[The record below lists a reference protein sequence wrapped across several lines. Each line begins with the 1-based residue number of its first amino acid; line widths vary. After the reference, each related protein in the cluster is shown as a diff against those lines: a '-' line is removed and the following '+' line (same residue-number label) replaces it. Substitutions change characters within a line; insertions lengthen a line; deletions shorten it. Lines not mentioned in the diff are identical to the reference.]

1 MYPGFDLYRILQ
13 ALHENLLSQ
22 KERLAS
28 LEQSILRLGEA
39 VRALQEK
46 PSTHVDRIEYRFDQL
61 KVEKL
66 EGTLNIGIT
75 PQAGGTIEDYAVGST
90 CAQNVT
96 QPPQETDDFRRIR
109 ELVHKYLDR
118 EAEPEIAEL
127 ERRYNKII
135 GAEYR
140 RMMIEDVRRQVD
152 GRIREYLARRSA
164 SKEESGRNEEEGI
177 VNKVKED
184 IRAALR
190 TYIQNMPE
198 QGGPSHGHAGS

>member
-75 PQAGGTIEDYAVGST
+75 PQAGGTIEDYAVGGT
-90 CAQNVT
+90 YAQNVT
-96 QPPQETDDFRRIR
+96 QPPPEPDEFRRIR
-109 ELVHKYLDR
+109 EQVHKYLDR

-127 ERRYNKII
+127 ERRYNKMF

-190 TYIQNMPE
+190 TYIQNLPE

>member
-90 CAQNVT
+90 YAQNVT

-109 ELVHKYLDR
+109 EQVHKYLDR

-152 GRIREYLARRSA
+152 GRIREYLARGSA
-164 SKEESGRNEEEGI
+164 SKEEGGRNGEESI